1 MIGWIF
7 NKSVYNN
14 LHVQVMTWWESFS
27 IFNLYNSMHLIKL
40 SHHPRLI
47 LWSYHIIEY
56 ERDLI
61 HIKIPYHIVIWC
73 AYYDHYDRITT
84 LKMTK
89 GPHTYHYH
97 ITISYYHMYH
107 IKILSY
113 YDYLK
118 LTKGPD
124 APLARAD
131 WVSCH
136 NIIISFGHIV
146 LSYYHIMIIWIWN
159 W

>member
-1 MIGWIF
+1 M
-7 NKSVYNN
+7 YNN

-27 IFNLYNSMHLIKL
+27 IFNLYNSMHLITL

-107 IKILSY
+107 IKILSF
-113 YDYLK
+113 YDHLK
-118 LTKGPD
+118 LIKGPD
-124 APLARAD
+124 APSGLGSNLAGTCWGWTTHWWD
-131 WVSCH
+131 Y
-136 NIIISFGHIV
+136 
-146 LSYYHIMIIWIWN
+146 LDIWYLWC